1 MAKIVKRVALDVTAL
16 QVVQLP
22 AAADNLRVDRVG
34 DKFVLWADAE
44 AADALTSRTILMI
57 GDNGLLPSGSVTFI
71 ATVFKSG
78 STQAWHVYE
87 DL

>member
-1 MAKIVKRVALDVTAL
+1 MAKIVKRVALEVTAS

-44 AADALTSRTILMI
+44 AADALVPRTILMI
-57 GDNGLLPSGSVTFI
+57 GDNGLLPSGAVTFI
-71 ATVFKSG
+71 ATVFI
-78 STQAWHVYE
+78 Y
-87 DL
+87 